1 VSRTLNLGEARSS
14 LSSLVDEAANGAEI
28 IIAKSGRPLARLVPL
43 AAPQARRK
51 RGLLKGRIEVG
62 DDFDAPLPEDI
73 AAAFLAADDPAVY
86 DAG

>member
-1 VSRTLNLGEARSS
+1 MT
-14 LSSLVDEAANGAEI
+14 
-28 IIAKSGRPLARLVPL
+28 GRPLARLVPL
-43 AAPQARRK
+43 AAPQARRE

-62 DDFDAPLPEDI
+62 DDFDAPLPQEF